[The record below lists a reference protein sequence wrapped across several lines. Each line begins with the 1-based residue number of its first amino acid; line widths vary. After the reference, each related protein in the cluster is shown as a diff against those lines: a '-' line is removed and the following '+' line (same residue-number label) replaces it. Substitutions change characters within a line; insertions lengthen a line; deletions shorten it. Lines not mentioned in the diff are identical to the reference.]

1 MSSLLKIICQLLA
14 HNDETTDI
22 FVNNLTNMTDF
33 NVNYSI
39 TNDLLNMADSSDVIL
54 VSPDNIIK
62 NSQTMRN

>member
-1 MSSLLKIICQLLA
+1 
-14 HNDETTDI
+14 
-22 FVNNLTNMTDF
+22 MTDF

-39 TNDLLNMADSSDVIL
+39 TNTLLNMADSNDVIL

>member
-1 MSSLLKIICQLLA
+1 MLSLLKIICQLLV
-14 HNDETTDI
+14 HIDETTDI

-39 TNDLLNMADSSDVIL
+39 TNTLLNMADSNDVIL